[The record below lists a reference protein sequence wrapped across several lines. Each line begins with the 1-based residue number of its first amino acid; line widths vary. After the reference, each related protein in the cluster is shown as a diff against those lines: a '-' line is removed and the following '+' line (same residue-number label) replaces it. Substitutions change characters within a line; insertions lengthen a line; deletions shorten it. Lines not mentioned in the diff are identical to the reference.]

1 LWRKSSLPSSS
12 RDKAAEEI
20 IMHIFDMVAT
30 RQHVDAQRLLSTLRR
45 TRVDAHVIHKSY
57 KFASMR
63 SYSSFNV
70 QLRQL
75 DTNGATDF
83 DLFVGKTTEWS
94 SEENHILA
102 GGGRTQ
108 DTYVWYSFYARDNES
123 SIGFTPVCDILAEDV
138 EMKKWAASLFA

>member
-1 LWRKSSLPSSS
+1 
-12 RDKAAEEI
+12 
-20 IMHIFDMVAT
+20 MHIFDMVAT

-57 KFASMR
+57 EFASMR

-83 DLFVGKTTEWS
+83 DLFVGKTTEWN
-94 SEENHILA
+94 SEEVHILA

-108 DTYVWYSFYARDNES
+108 DTYTWYSFYVRDNES
-123 SIGFTPVCDILAEDV
+123 SIGFTPVCDILAEDI